1 MRSLCAGAKSI
12 SRFYAAQPMVML
24 CSSQTHAHLEPPE
37 PTMPDIVPL
46 LIAAAV
52 FALFFAYVPLC
63 AKI

>member
-1 MRSLCAGAKSI
+1 MNGREIDLPILCCTADGDAVFIADTRASRTTGAH
-12 SRFYAAQPMVML
+12 P
-24 CSSQTHAHLEPPE
+24 
-37 PTMPDIVPL
+37 MPDIVPL

>member
-1 MRSLCAGAKSI
+1 MMRLRRCAIHGTIWPSGRTAVCTTITGAH
-12 SRFYAAQPMVML
+12 P
-24 CSSQTHAHLEPPE
+24 
-37 PTMPDIVPL
+37 MPDIVPL